1 MESPPKPSWPDDF
14 GGGEPTEP
22 FQRPRR
28 PDLRV
33 VDHRNS
39 SPSLDRRMA
48 AIAVL
53 SLICGL
59 IGGVAGGLA
68 LPLFFGSNPTD
79 IYRARGAGTI
89 ERQLVKI
96 DGKTP
101 VSPVTAVAQ
110 KLQPSV
116 VNIRTKQER
125 RGMSAGDANGVGS
138 GVVIRPDGYIVT
150 NLHVIEEVSEI
161 WVTIGGD
168 DVRGIVIGTDKE
180 SDLAVIKVPLNG
192 LSAAEMGSSKSL
204 RVGDLVV
211 AIGSP
216 FGFEHTVT
224 SGIVSGLQRTVNLP
238 ERESS
243 GPRTYANMIQTDA
256 PINPGNSG
264 GALADTRGR
273 VVGINAL
280 IMSNSG
286 VNEGIGFAIPIE
298 TVMSVAEELISKGRA
313 SHPYMGILGQ
323 NVEPGSG
330 DNKSG
335 LPSEKKGALVVD
347 VVEGSPASRAG
358 LRKGDVITSING
370 KRIES
375 MDDLMNE
382 VRQHKVGEKLRFS
395 FLRGGKAES
404 GELVLIDKPPD

>member
-1 MESPPKPSWPDDF
+1 MEGLPEAYRPDDSR
-14 GGGEPTEP
+14 GPIGS
-22 FQRPRR
+22 PRR
-28 PDLRV
+28 SSGPDLRI
-33 VDHRNS
+33 VDHNKAPARS
-39 SPSLDRRMA
+39 RRRFIA
-48 AIAVL
+48 AVIL
-53 SLICGL
+53 SLICGV
-59 IGGVAGGLA
+59 IGGFIGGLA
-68 LPLFFGSNPTD
+68 LPYVFGSDPINV
-79 IYRARGAGTI
+79 YRSRVGTSA
-89 ERQLVKI
+89 ERQLIKV
-96 DGKTP
+96 DGKIP

-110 KLQPSV
+110 KLEPSI
-116 VNIRTKQER
+116 VNIRTKQD
-125 RGMSAGDANGVGS
+125 RGSANRGDARGVGS
-138 GVVIRPDGYIVT
+138 GVIIRSDGFIVT
-150 NLHVIEEVSEI
+150 NLHVVEEASEI
-161 WVTIGGD
+161 WVTVGGD
-168 DVRGIVIGTDKE
+168 DVRGVIIGTDKD
-180 SDLAVIKVPLNG
+180 SDLAVIKVPLSG
-192 LSAAEMGSSKSL
+192 LTPAEVGSSKAL

-211 AIGSP
+211 AMGSP

-224 SGIVSGLQRTVNLP
+224 SGIVSGLRRTVNLP
-238 ERESS
+238 ERDSG

-264 GALADTRGR
+264 GALADIYGK

-298 TVMSVAEELISKGRA
+298 TVMSVTEELINKGKA

-330 DNKSG
+330 EDKNA

-347 VVEGSPASRAG
+347 VVEGSPASKAG